1 MSNIAEKTF
10 SSLKLGILGG
20 GQLGKMLIS
29 KTNQWGITTFVL
41 DPDSN
46 CSAASQCNTFIK
58 GDFKNYD
65 DVYSFGK
72 LVDVI
77 TVEIENVNAEAL
89 IQLKKEGK
97 TVFPE
102 PDVLQTIQDKGLQK
116 EFYKKHNLP
125 SSDFLLFENVSEI
138 KEAINTQKIKF
149 PFVQKLRKSGYDGK
163 GVVVIKNE
171 SKLNDLLEGTS
182 IIESL
187 VEIKKEISVI
197 VARNAKGEI
206 EAYPSVEMLFN
217 PTANLVE
224 YLISPSEISP
234 QIEKTAA
241 NLAIK
246 TIEGFGLTGI
256 LAVEMFLDN
265 NDKLFINEV
274 APRPHNSGHQTI
286 ENCFTSQY
294 EQHLRAILGLPLGS
308 TNIIM
313 PAIMLNLLGESGYTG
328 LAQYKGLMDCLKIE
342 GVNIHLYG
350 KKETRPFRKMGHV
363 TIIDKDLS
371 SAKKKAEIV
380 QKTLKIIA

>member
-371 SAKKKAEIV
+371 SAKKKAEFV